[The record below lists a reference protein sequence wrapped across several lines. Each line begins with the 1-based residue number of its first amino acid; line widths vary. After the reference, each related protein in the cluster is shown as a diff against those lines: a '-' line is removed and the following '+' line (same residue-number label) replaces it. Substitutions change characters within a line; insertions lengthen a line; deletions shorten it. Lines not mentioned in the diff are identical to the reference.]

1 MDGGCK
7 MKRKPKDLRR
17 YTDLTSLFY
26 LLSERKL
33 TLRDPRN
40 WDDANDR
47 YYLGLY
53 KSSKNFQSVLALCFL
68 EASER
73 YHFWQVFAPG
83 RSGIRIRFKT
93 SELLRAVGGQQGLR
107 MERVKYRLLDDIES
121 VPIDQFPFVKRY
133 GFKDEREFRMIYESG
148 ARKVRSVD
156 VAIPLSCIHSI
167 KLNPWLH
174 PDLFP
179 YVKKAILSIKG
190 CGLLNVVH
198 SSLIDNETWKRA
210 GDEAVEKF
218 TSS

>member
-1 MDGGCK
+1 
-7 MKRKPKDLRR
+7 MKRKPKSLRR

-33 TLRDPRN
+33 TLRDPGN

-53 KSSKNFQSVLALCFL
+53 KSSKNLQSVLALCFL
-68 EASER
+68 GASER
-73 YHFWQVFAPG
+73 YHFWQIFAPG
-83 RSGIRIRFKT
+83 RSGVRIRFKT
-93 SELLRAVGGQQGLR
+93 SELFRAVSGQPGLR
-107 MERVKYRLLDDIES
+107 MERVRYRLLDDIAS

-133 GFKDEREFRMIYESG
+133 GFKDEYEFRMVYESRT
-148 ARKVRSVD
+148 RKVRSFD

-179 YVKKAILSIKG
+179 HVKKAILSVKA
-190 CGLLNVVH
+190 CGSLDVVH
-198 SSLIDNETWKRA
+198 SRLINNERWKRA
-210 GDEAVEKF
+210 GDKVVEKF